1 MTDPGIYKEP
11 VQQMQADIRLE
22 VLLAEMLADDAA
34 LDDIV
39 VMSNSLFKRNFH
51 RDIEKTGEI
60 QFGQSNK
67 RKLYFLVN
75 REGIYDR
82 LPEDLFHQPIDA
94 DGRSDK
100 DAVISDMKTQE
111 EIEKSS
117 RLFFLPIEQEFYRQ
131 RLRIESEEKSFLAD
145 ASSSLNE
152 LWNLPAALDDAQRS
166 KLCTFMPVLN
176 KVTGNLA
183 LTAFLLEHIY
193 GSPIEITESDA
204 RTQKLREAPLLQES
218 RLGIDTVLG
227 GKVASLQ
234 SSITVKVFIPD
245 LINLSDYMPGGEKLR
260 QIELLCSLFIPWERD
275 IVYEPALADTVPFIA
290 EEEPSYFGILNYT
303 TTI

>member
-1 MTDPGIYKEP
+1 MR
-11 VQQMQADIRLE
+11 ADIRLE
-22 VLLAEMLADDAA
+22 VLLAEILSEDAV

-39 VMSNSLFKRNFH
+39 VMSNSLFTRNFH

-60 QFGQSNK
+60 QFEQSRK

-94 DGRSDK
+94 DGRTDK
-100 DAVISDMKTQE
+100 DAVIRDMKTQE

-131 RLRIESEEKSFLAD
+131 RLRIESEEKSFLSD

-152 LWNLPAALDDAQRS
+152 LWNLPLILDDAQRS

-176 KVTGNLA
+176 KITGNLE
-183 LTAFLLEHIY
+183 LTGFLLEHIY
-193 GSPIEITESDA
+193 GSPVEITESEPC
-204 RTQKLREAPLLQES
+204 TQKIQRAPLLQEC

-227 GKVASLQ
+227 GEVSSLQ
-234 SSITVKVFIPD
+234 SSVTVKIFIPD
-245 LINLSDYMPGGEKLR
+245 LKNLAAYMPGGEKLR
-260 QIELLCSLFIPWERD
+260 QMELLCSLFIPWEKD
-275 IVYEPALADTVPFIA
+275 IVYETALADAVPFIT
-290 EEEPSYFGILNYT
+290 EEETSYFGILNYT

>member
-1 MTDPGIYKEP
+1 MR
-11 VQQMQADIRLE
+11 ADIRLE
-22 VLLAEMLADDAA
+22 VLLGEILAEDAA

-39 VMSNSLFKRNFH
+39 VMSNSLFTRNFH

-60 QFGQSNK
+60 QFGQSRK

-94 DGRSDK
+94 DGRTDK
-100 DAVISDMKTQE
+100 EAVIGDMKTQE

-131 RLRIESEEKSFLAD
+131 RLRIESEEKSFLSD

-152 LWNLPAALDDAQRS
+152 LWNLPAELDDAQKS

-176 KVTGNLA
+176 KITGNLE
-183 LTAFLLEHIY
+183 LTGFLLEHIY
-193 GSPIEITESDA
+193 GSPVEIRESSPCSSPTGGGWEGA
-204 RTQKLREAPLLQES
+204 APLLQEC

-227 GKVASLQ
+227 GELSSLQ
-234 SSITVKVFIPD
+234 SSITIKIFIPD
-245 LINLSDYMPGGEKLR
+245 LKNLAAYMPGGEKLR
-260 QIELLCSLFIPWERD
+260 QMELLCSLFIPWEKE
-275 IVYEPALADTVPFIA
+275 IIYETALADAVPFIT
-290 EEEPSYFGILNYT
+290 EEETTYFGILNYT

>member
-11 VQQMQADIRLE
+11 VQLMRADIRLE
-22 VLLAEMLADDAA
+22 VLLAEILAEDAA

-39 VMSNSLFKRNFH
+39 VMSNSLFTRNFH

-60 QFGQSNK
+60 QFGQSRK

-94 DGRSDK
+94 DGRTDK
-100 DAVISDMKTQE
+100 EAVIGDMKTQE

-131 RLRIESEEKSFLAD
+131 RLRIESEEKSFLSD

-152 LWNLPAALDDAQRS
+152 LWNLPAELDDAQKS

-176 KVTGNLA
+176 KITGNLE
-183 LTAFLLEHIY
+183 LTGFLLEHIY
-193 GSPIEITESDA
+193 GSPVEITESA
-204 RTQKLREAPLLQES
+204 ACTQKISAAPLLQEC

-227 GKVASLQ
+227 GELSSLQ
-234 SSITVKVFIPD
+234 SSITIKIFIPD
-245 LINLSDYMPGGEKLR
+245 LKNLADYMPGGEKLR
-260 QIELLCSLFIPWERD
+260 QMELLCSLFIPWEKE
-275 IVYEPALADTVPFIA
+275 IIYETALADAVPFIT
-290 EEEPSYFGILNYT
+290 EEETSYFGILNYT

>member
-1 MTDPGIYKEP
+1 MTDIAIY
-11 VQQMQADIRLE
+11 QQPIQHMKADIRLE
-22 VLLAEMLADDAA
+22 VLLAEIIAGDAA

-60 QFGQSNK
+60 QFEHSRK
-67 RKLYFLVN
+67 KKLYFLVN

-100 DAVISDMKTQE
+100 EAVIRDIKTQE
-111 EIEKSS
+111 EIEKLS

-131 RLRIESEEKSFLAD
+131 RLRIETDEKSFLYD

-152 LWNLPAALDDAQRS
+152 LWNLPAELDEMQRS

-176 KVTGNLA
+176 KITGNLE
-183 LTAFLLEHIY
+183 LTRFLMEHIY
-193 GSPIEITESDA
+193 GSPIEITEFAPGKQDLE
-204 RTQKLREAPLLQES
+204 QAPLLNDC
-218 RLGIDTVLG
+218 RLGIDAVLG
-227 GKVASLQ
+227 GEVSSQQ
-234 SSITVKVFIPD
+234 SSIMIKIFIPD
-245 LINLSDYMPGGEKLR
+245 LKNLADYMPGGFKLR
-260 QIELLCSLFIPWERD
+260 QIELLCSLFIPWEKD
-275 IVYEPALADTVPFIA
+275 IIYEPALADAVPFIA
-290 EEEPSYFGILNYT
+290 EESTSYLGILNYT